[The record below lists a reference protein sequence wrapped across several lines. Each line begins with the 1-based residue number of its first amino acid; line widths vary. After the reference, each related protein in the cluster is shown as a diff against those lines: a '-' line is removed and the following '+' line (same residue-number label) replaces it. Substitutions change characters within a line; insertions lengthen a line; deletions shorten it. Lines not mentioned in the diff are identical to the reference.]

1 MITGFRKEV
10 VLMYKVGDTVYY
22 GAQGVCKIE
31 SESDQKFGKEVKKYL
46 VLKPVYDNRNTIFVP
61 TDNEKLYSKIQNVLE
76 KQELLA
82 ILDDIVNQDII
93 TVENNHERKDKLKQ
107 ILAQGDR
114 MLILRLI
121 KTMYSL
127 RDAKFAQ
134 GKRLPSTDEYI
145 LKDAEKLFCCELA
158 FVVDIQFEEALAM
171 IKEKI

>member
-1 MITGFRKEV
+1 MF
-10 VLMYKVGDTVYY
+10 KVGDTVYY

-31 SESDQKFGKEVKKYL
+31 SETEQKFGREVKKYL

-61 TDNEKLYSKIQNVLE
+61 TDNEKLYSKMQNILE

-93 TVENNHERKDKLKQ
+93 VIQNNHERKEKLKQ

-114 MLILRLI
+114 MLTLRLI
-121 KTMYSL
+121 KTLYSV
-127 RDAKFAQ
+127 RDKKLAI

-145 LKDAEKLFCCELA
+145 LKEAERLFCNELA
-158 FVVDIQFEEALAM
+158 FVLDIPFEEALSM
-171 IKEKI
+171 VKEKI